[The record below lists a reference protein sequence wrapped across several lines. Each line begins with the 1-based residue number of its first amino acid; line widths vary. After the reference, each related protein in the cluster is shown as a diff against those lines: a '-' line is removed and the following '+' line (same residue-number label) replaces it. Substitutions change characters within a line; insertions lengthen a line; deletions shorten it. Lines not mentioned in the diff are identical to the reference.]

1 MSATLNRLCRIIA
14 ERYQRPVSYVEMNP
28 YADSDGSDIVD
39 LVNRNR
45 RAKKLISGD
54 ALVVPVR
61 LGESVAGAAVIQQ
74 GITLTETEIDAVVDT
89 VELLFDGY
97 VEAADRSAHVRQ
109 LENYLENTL
118 PADNVVYLHNIKS
131 KNKEVGEQILVGRHQ
146 GPYLTQILLE
156 GKPGIPFKE
165 IAFDVHQKSGRS
177 SFISWDDLDTAQFAN
192 PQDIAELG
200 PITVFIPNLAELSK
214 AEQAVLD
221 QYMLELMGEDAPRLI
236 ASVQSPLNQLVESGT
251 VSSTL
256 AFYFSK
262 AHLKIPALV
271 ERKED
276 ILQLIDFFT
285 KAHSQGQKDLSS
297 FGLETLSFLTEYDWP
312 GNEKELET
320 EVQKIIDQSKK
331 DKVGIESLPV
341 KIVGSEMKQLY
352 RLVRSKTSLKEAAEE
367 LEAKM
372 VQQAMARAGGNK
384 SEASRLLGL
393 SRSALLE
400 KLERLEK
407 SGHLS
412 EET

>member
-1 MSATLNRLCRIIA
+1 MSETLTRLCQIIA

-39 LVNRNR
+39 LINRNR
-45 RAKKLISGD
+45 RAKKIISGD

-97 VEAADRSAHVRQ
+97 VDAADRGARVRQ
-109 LENYLENTL
+109 LENYLENTS
-118 PADNVVYLHNIKS
+118 PADNVVYLHNVRS
-131 KNKEVGEQILVGRHQ
+131 KNKDVGEQILVGRHQ

-165 IAFDVHQKSGRS
+165 LAFDIHQKSGRS
-177 SFISWDDLDTAQFAN
+177 SFISWDDLDSDQISKAS
-192 PQDIAELG
+192 DIAELG
-200 PITVFIPNLAELSK
+200 PITIFIPNLSELSK

-221 QYMLELMGEDAPRLI
+221 GYMLELMGENTPRLI
-236 ASVQSPLNQLVESGT
+236 AAVQSPMNALVESGALR
-251 VSSTL
+251 STL

-276 ILQLIDFFT
+276 ILELVDFFS

-320 EVQKIIDQSKK
+320 EIQKIVEQVKK
-331 DKVGIESLPV
+331 DKIGVENLPV

-352 RLVRSKTSLKEAAEE
+352 RLVRSKTSLKEASEE

-372 VQQAMARAGGNK
+372 VQQAMAKAGGNK

-407 SGHLS
+407 SGYIPG
-412 EET
+412 E